1 MNDTLASRKRKNKP
15 KKDANGFRIVSTLH
29 RIAGSILRLTRH
41 RVFRESVG
49 LFLIACSV
57 FLVIGLSTFRSENPG
72 KPIASAAE
80 AVSRC
85 GDIGT
90 AFTYYAFEGLGI
102 IAWCLPVI
110 IAFHGIVLFRQRRL
124 EYGIVRSIG
133 VLLFLASA
141 SALVSLLLHQPI
153 TYHDYHL
160 KPGGRIGHH
169 LTESIFDPMGVWG
182 SGILLTTML
191 LVSILIITD
200 ISYNLLLSKI
210 HHMSAQTLRRLFS
223 WLRRIVVGSIQH
235 LRSIYQYRSE
245 IRKAKRSQ
253 REERKAI
260 QAEDERA
267 VIVRHDTYEVEDV
280 DHSEEIGIMD
290 EDPEESF
297 GETSPGLEI
306 EAPPLVYDSEDLPEP
321 EYVPDLME
329 PDRAPRTAID
339 PQERLEFV
347 KTRAMEF
354 ELPGIDLFDRPAATA
369 ERESKDILLKKS
381 EILINKLSEFNIE
394 GRVTE
399 VCPGPVIT
407 RYEFEPA
414 PGIKISKIIGLSD
427 DLALGMKSRYGLRIS
442 PMPGKSTLGIEV
454 PNQHRETVYLRD
466 ILLSDEFRA
475 AQQKS
480 ILTLPLGKDTA
491 GRPFISDLKRMP
503 HLLIAGATGSGK
515 SVCINT
521 ILAGLLFIA
530 KPTQLRLLLI
540 DPKML
545 ELSDFNGIPHL
556 REPVITDTKMAPDA
570 LNWAVAEMERR
581 YRLLADNGV
590 RNIDQFNDKISASAD
605 PGDLEPL
612 PYLVIVIDELADL
625 MITAASAVEETIQ
638 RLAQMA
644 RAAGIHLIIATQR
657 PSVDVITGVI
667 KANLP
672 CRLAFQVAS
681 RVDSRTIIDST
692 GAEKLLGMG
701 DFIFIPPGTSQL
713 VRAHGAFVG
722 ESEVKRLV
730 HYLSDQPGI
739 DDEDSIFQNVES
751 SEGPLDEIEDPMYC
765 DAVKLVLSSGLASI
779 SMLQRRLKVGHSR
792 ASRLIDYMEL
802 NGIVGPHIG
811 SKPREILVDRDEF
824 LARLQE
830 IGETG
835 IYDDSFPS

>member
-1 MNDTLASRKRKNKP
+1 MAAKKQNRKRKKSKSNRGLLSTIGKI
-15 KKDANGFRIVSTLH
+15 KRGVIGFTHHRIVL
-29 RIAGSILRLTRH
+29 
-41 RVFRESVG
+41 ESAG

-57 FLVIGLSTFRSENPG
+57 FLIIGLATFKTANPNV
-72 KPIASAAE
+72 PIKESSDALSL
-80 AVSRC
+80 C

-90 AFTYYAFEGLGI
+90 AITFFSFKTLGW
-102 IAWCLPVI
+102 IAWCIPII
-110 IAFHGIVLFRQRRL
+110 IAFHGIVLFRQRKI
-124 EYGIVRSIG
+124 EYGIIRLIG
-133 VLLFLASA
+133 VVLFLTSA
-141 SALVSLLLHQPI
+141 SAIVSLMFPDPVNFHGYNLL
-153 TYHDYHL
+153 
-160 KPGGRIGHH
+160 PGGTLGHA
-169 LTESIFDPMGVWG
+169 LAAAISGPMGPWG
-182 SGILLTTML
+182 SGILLTTVF
-191 LVSILIITD
+191 LVSILIVTD
-200 ISYNLLLSKI
+200 ISYNMLLSHI
-210 HHMSAQTLRRLFS
+210 HRTSAGAWHRFS
-223 WLRRIVVGSIQH
+223 SGAVRWLTRFRHYIREKHYERV
-235 LRSIYQYRSE
+235 E
-245 IRKAKRSQ
+245 IRKAKKAQ
-253 REERKAI
+253 RAERKAI
-260 QAEDERA
+260 QAEEQRA
-267 VIVRHDTYEVEDV
+267 VIVHHSAPERVPPDRSEDL
-280 DHSEEIGIMD
+280 DILD

-297 GETSPGLEI
+297 AETAPGIDVETRPI
-306 EAPPLVYDSEDLPEP
+306 VYDSEDLPEP
-321 EYVPDLME
+321 EYDLDNDAMNRE
-329 PDRAPRTAID
+329 PVDAVHRRESTHI
-339 PQERLEFV
+339 V
-347 KTRAMEF
+347 KTRAFRF
-354 ELPGIDLFDRPAATA
+354 ELPGIDLFDQPIDAT
-369 ERESKDILLKKS
+369 ERESKEELLQKS
-381 EILINKLSEFNIE
+381 EILISKLSEFNIE

-407 RYEFEPA
+407 RYEVEPA
-414 PGIKISKIIGLSD
+414 PGIKISKIIGLAD
-427 DLALGMKSRYGLRIS
+427 DLALGMKSRFGLRIS

-454 PNQHRETVYLRD
+454 PNQHREMVYLRD
-466 ILLSDEFRA
+466 ILMSEEFRN

-521 ILAGLLFIA
+521 ILAGFLFIA
-530 KPTQLRLLLI
+530 KPKKLRLLLI

-570 LNWAVAEMERR
+570 LKWAVCEMERR
-581 YRLLADNGV
+581 YRLLADTGV
-590 RNIDQFNDKISASAD
+590 RNIDQFNKKVDSPD
-605 PGDLEPL
+605 YTGELEHL

-625 MITAASAVEETIQ
+625 MITAASAVEEAIQ

-713 VRAHGAFVG
+713 VRAHGAFVS
-722 ESEVKRLV
+722 ESEIKRIV
-730 HYLSDQPGI
+730 HYLSEQPGL
-739 DDEDSIFQNVES
+739 DDEESIFQSVAAG
-751 SEGPLDEIEDPMYC
+751 EGPLDEVDDELYF
-765 DAVKLVLSSGLASI
+765 DAVKLVLTSGLASI

-792 ASRLIDYMEL
+792 ASRLIDNMEL

-811 SKPREILVDRDEF
+811 SKPREILVEDRDEY

-830 IGETG
+830 INETG
-835 IYDDSFPS
+835 VYDE